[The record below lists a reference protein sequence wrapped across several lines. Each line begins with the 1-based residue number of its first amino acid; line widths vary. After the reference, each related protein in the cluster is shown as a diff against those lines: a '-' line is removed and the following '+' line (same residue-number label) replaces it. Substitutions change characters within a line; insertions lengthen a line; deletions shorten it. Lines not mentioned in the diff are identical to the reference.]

1 MSCIE
6 DITNLELLPNE
17 ILIQCFQY
25 LKPCDLFHSFDE
37 VNHRFNHLI
46 RHIPLCIDF
55 ENVNKSMFDEFC
67 TKISVDR
74 EIKAQVY
81 SLHLP
86 NADKCFQTKA
96 FWSLFSFEEFVNL
109 YTFERNSSLV
119 NYQRDLKKITRG
131 RLSVE
136 IEIAQVLF
144 SKLKKNYRYQSS
156 AILCQILTKLHQLLT

>member
-1 MSCIE
+1 MSCME

-25 LKPCDLFHSFDE
+25 LKASDLFHSFDE
-37 VNHRFNHLI
+37 FNHRFNHLI
-46 RHIPLCIDF
+46 RHIPLCVDF

-67 TKISVDR
+67 TKMSVDQ
-74 EIKAQVY
+74 EIKAQIY

-86 NADKCFQTKA
+86 NELIPLQAKR

-119 NYQRDLKKITRG
+119 HYHRDLKKITRG

-144 SKLKKNYRYQSS
+144 SKLKKTIDIKAQLSYAKYSPNFINY
-156 AILCQILTKLHQLLT
+156 